1 MTTQSLIRASVTL
14 FMVALAALL
23 AWALW
28 QHYMYS
34 PWTRDGRVRAR
45 VVQVAPDVSGL
56 VTEVAVADNQ
66 LSLIHI

>member
-34 PWTRDGRVRAR
+34 PWTRDGRV
-45 VVQVAPDVSGL
+45 QG
-56 VTEVAVADNQ
+56 EYM
-66 LSLIHI
+66 